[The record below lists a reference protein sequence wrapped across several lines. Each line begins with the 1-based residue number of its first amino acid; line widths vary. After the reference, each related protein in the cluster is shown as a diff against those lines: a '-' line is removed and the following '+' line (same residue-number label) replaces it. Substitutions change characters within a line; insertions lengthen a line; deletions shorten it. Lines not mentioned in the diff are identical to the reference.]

1 MLEIAETGEEAPML
15 VLFGVLIA
23 IAPFAVVIGL
33 LAWAAWR
40 ERRRREVEDRQIALT
55 DGIHERLGAAAA
67 PIVCR
72 RRRGWQVRM
81 AVPFQRPAVTEALL
95 AIALQAF
102 AADEHDRGS
111 LEVILTHQPR
121 TPAIK
126 PTRGG
131 RTGVAVMDM
140 SDCATGIL
148 ARDGIGST
156 AEAPRTSTPEALHG

>member
-1 MLEIAETGEEAPML
+1 ML
-15 VLFGVLIA
+15 VLFGVLIG

-33 LAWAAWR
+33 LAWTAWR
-40 ERRRREVEDRQIALT
+40 ERRRREVEDRQIAVT

-81 AVPFQRPAVTEALL
+81 AGAVPASSR
-95 AIALQAF
+95 
-102 AADEHDRGS
+102 DRGAPGDRATGLLS
-111 LEVILTHQPR
+111 
-121 TPAIK
+121 
-126 PTRGG
+126 G
-131 RTGVAVMDM
+131 RTRSRFIRNRLDPSAPNAGYKADSCGRSGVAVMDM

>member
-15 VLFGVLIA
+15 VPFGVLIA

-33 LAWAAWR
+33 LAWTAWR
-40 ERRRREVEDRQIALT
+40 ERRRREVEDRQIVLT

-95 AIALQAF
+95 AIVLSDYAIDAL
-102 AADEHDRGS
+102 
-111 LEVILTHQPR
+111 V
-121 TPAIK
+121 
-126 PTRGG
+126 
-131 RTGVAVMDM
+131 
-140 SDCATGIL
+140 
-148 ARDGIGST
+148 RDGIGGT
-156 AEAPRTSTPEALHG
+156 AEAPRVSTPEALHG